1 MTSAK
6 SVNLSGYTDAVIR
19 ELQHTLRQVS
29 DESAGQLVER
39 ILQAQK
45 VFVAGAGRSG
55 LMMKAFAMR
64 LMHLGL
70 QVYVV
75 GETVTP
81 GLGRDDL
88 LIIGS
93 GSGETKS
100 LAGMAAKARSLGAS
114 VASVTVHPKSTIGQL
129 SNTVIELH
137 ATVKDSSNPEKTT
150 IQPMGSLFEQSLLLV
165 FDSIIL
171 SIMERKGTDGS
182 TMFGQHANL
191 E

>member
-1 MTSAK
+1 MRTSDYTSAMI
-6 SVNLSGYTDAVIR
+6 N
-19 ELQHTLRQVS
+19 ELQRTLELLS
-29 DESAGQLVER
+29 EESVEQLVER
-39 ILQAQK
+39 IARAQK

-55 LMMKAFAMR
+55 LMMRAFAMR
-64 LMHLGL
+64 LMHMGFA
-70 QVYVV
+70 VYVV

-81 GLGRDDL
+81 GLGPDDL

-100 LAGMAAKARSLGAS
+100 LAVMAAKAKGIGAS
-114 VASVTVHPKSTIGQL
+114 LAAATTNPESTIGQI
-129 SNTVIELH
+129 SDVVIQVLASPKE
-137 ATVKDSSNPEKTT
+137 ASDQESFT

-171 SIMERKGTDGS
+171 RMMDRQELDGS
-182 TMFGQHANL
+182 AMFGRHANL